1 MHERKPLYGVT
12 GITQEA

>member
-12 GITQEA
+12 GSA